1 MVYGIVVTK
10 KYVISNNERNIMA
23 QTILSTR
30 HLVKGEDLNH
40 HGTLYAGRGVE
51 WMVEAGFIAA
61 SSATESENIVCMRIN
76 SLLFR
81 KPVPKG
87 QMVNYQSMI
96 VYSGRTSLTA
106 YVRVT
111 NVNTHEFIVDGF
123 FTYVYTDDNAKPIPH
138 GIVVNPENEVQ
149 QGLYNEA
156 KNISE
161 TSKIEAAKYKLRDFP
176 LE

>member
-1 MVYGIVVTK
+1 MGQ
-10 KYVISNNERNIMA
+10 E
-23 QTILSTR
+23 ILSTR

-61 SSATESENIVCMRIN
+61 STATGSENIVCMRIN

-87 QMVNYQSMI
+87 QMVNCQSMI
-96 VYSGRTSLTA
+96 VYAGRTSLTA

-111 NVNTHEFIVDGF
+111 NGNTKEFIVDGF
-123 FTYVYTDDNAKPIPH
+123 FTYVYTDDNAKPLPH
-138 GIVVNPENEVQ
+138 GIVISPENEVLQ
-149 QGLYNEA
+149 DLYNEA

-161 TSKIEAAKYKLRDFP
+161 TSKREAAKYTLRDYP